1 MIAIIN
7 QQNQEEVIYDLNVQ
21 LFNVL
26 PKPLAR
32 VYWRE
37 LDEMIQGGLDEE
49 TAYTYVNRWIKEHND
64 DDY

>member
-1 MIAIIN
+1 MTAIIN
-7 QQNQEEVIYDLNVQ
+7 QPNQEEVIYDLNTQ

-37 LDEMIQGGLDEE
+37 LDEMIQDGLDEA

-64 DDY
+64 DE

>member
-1 MIAIIN
+1 MTAIIN
-7 QQNQEEVIYDLNVQ
+7 QPNQEEVIYDLNTQ

-32 VYWRE
+32 AYWRE
-37 LDEMIQGGLDEE
+37 LDEMIQDGLDEA

-64 DDY
+64 DE